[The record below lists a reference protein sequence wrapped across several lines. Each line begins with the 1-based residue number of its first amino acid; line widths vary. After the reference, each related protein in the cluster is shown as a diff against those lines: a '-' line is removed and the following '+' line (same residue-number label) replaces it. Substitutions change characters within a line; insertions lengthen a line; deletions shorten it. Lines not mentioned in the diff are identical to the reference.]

1 MTLETA
7 DLILQ
12 SLEHV
17 REDLRTLR
25 GEVKAGFEKVNGR
38 LGKLEDR
45 VTALEKWQ
53 GEVRAV
59 DNAHDRSF
67 EQTQLRD
74 HVKWSSKQVFIAGAA
89 LLVGSVS
96 ASIAILTALH
106 IS

>member
-1 MTLETA
+1 MTIDTA

-12 SLEHV
+12 NLEHV

-25 GEVKAGFEKVNGR
+25 DEVKAGFEKVNGR

-53 GEVRAV
+53 GEIKAV
-59 DNAHDRSF
+59 DNANDRSF
-67 EQTQLRD
+67 EQSHLRE
-74 HVKWSSKQVFIAGAA
+74 HVKWTSKQVLIAAAA

-96 ASIAILTALH
+96 ASIAIITALH